1 MLGFI
6 GCTGASSKAFRAF
19 GAIRRGGCMGATR
32 TAATARSA
40 ASGSL
45 RATVAVVA
53 AAASA
58 AAAAAAEAAASPF
71 GVRNLVEQ
79 RLGGNRSSSQPEEP
93 LVTTSSLLS
102 GFKQHVRP
110 LLELNAFLDREVV
123 PILRQG
129 RSSDA
134 AQASTARIV
143 VVGDQS
149 HGKTSLLEALSTVDL
164 PRGEG
169 IKTRCPLVL
178 QLRGLREGG
187 GSECAFISAP
197 EIAEERIGDLS
208 KIPRAVEEMTERL
221 AGTAKDVSDVPITL
235 RIYRRDLDD
244 LDLIDLPGITRV
256 AVAGQ
261 SMPDVELEQRIK
273 QMCLQ
278 YMAPES
284 CVVLNVVS
292 DLIALDC
299 A

>member
-1 MLGFI
+1 
-6 GCTGASSKAFRAF
+6 
-19 GAIRRGGCMGATR
+19 MGATR
-32 TAATARSA
+32 TAASARSA

-71 GVRNLVEQ
+71 GMRNLVEQ

-110 LLELNAFLDREVV
+110 LLELNAFLEREVV

-197 EIAEERIGDLS
+197 EIAEQRIGDLS
-208 KIPRAVEEMTERL
+208 QISRAVEEMTERLAGTPKDLIALDCDWIATGLRLDCDLIAL

-261 SMPDVELEQRIK
+261 SMPDAELEQRIK

-284 CVVLNVVS
+284 CIVLNVVS
-292 DLIALDC
+292 APWST
-299 A
+299 